1 MGDFTK
7 CNKVFIYKGDFQQ
20 GIVLIQANYN
30 ENLSFGGSKMRK
42 LISLLSGCL
51 VIFSLLFVTPGN
63 AAFAAEEECECHN
76 VTFIFGAEKNKVVSN
91 ILKSDEFKNAKKDW
105 KNNGYSFNGV
115 DDVEV
120 IKFNSDGSIMV
131 GFPVTNKDGVLG
143 MAAFQDGKYLGVV
156 PNEEDHEH

>member
-1 MGDFTK
+1 
-7 CNKVFIYKGDFQQ
+7 
-20 GIVLIQANYN
+20 
-30 ENLSFGGSKMRK
+30 MRK

-63 AAFAAEEECECHN
+63 AVFAAEAECECHD
-76 VTFIFGAEKNKVVSN
+76 VTFIFGAEKNKVVSD

-120 IKFNSDGSIMV
+120 IKHNIYGFIMV
-131 GFPVTNKDGVLG
+131 GFPVTNKDGVLA
-143 MAAFQDGKYLGVV
+143 MAAFQDGKYLGIG
-156 PNEEDHEH
+156 PIIEDHEH